1 MLQVLAFFAFVVT
14 VAVGTSAFGYGLS
27 LWMERTVSR
36 RCRMPHEM
44 LSRRKAHRQRARCR
58 LEG

>member
-1 MLQVLAFFAFVVT
+1 MQILLFFVFVVA

-27 LWMERTVSR
+27 FLTEQTLSR
-36 RCRMPHEM
+36 RCRMPHEPH
-44 LSRRKAHRQRARCR
+44 RKTRVHSHRVRCR